1 MLWYTVISLQLPLGP
16 KVEISLNEARES
28 WAEIK
33 RSRLYTVKLTPQIL
47 KMVAKRGNKYIID

>member
-1 MLWYTVISLQLPLGP
+1 MA
-16 KVEISLNEARES
+16 KISLNEARES